1 MSDIPSKRKRA
12 SSLRTQL
19 FNKHMYEMF
28 NGRNDED
35 IELIYEIDDEDDRQ
49 LEEEDDTREDMSEL
63 KNNGRSAFFT
73 RLMDIL
79 LNREHI
85 VHSKNGRQIPIALDH
100 ETVEYRR
107 YTYKCGRLLMDER
120 FKRPYANNQINS
132 SRYTFYSFLPRQ
144 IYIQLSKLTNMYFL
158 MIAVLQM
165 VSRWS
170 TLNLHT
176 TIIPLCVFMGVSM
189 IREAFDDFQRRRLDR
204 EENEKTVKVLQKTS
218 ASHNNP
224 ITITKNSTEL
234 NYSRTKLTSEGT
246 LDTRFHN
253 FNLLSER
260 HGVNVKKKKWKDL
273 RVGDF
278 VLLNQDSWVP
288 ADLLLLATD
297 GDNNECFIETTE
309 LDGKTH
315 LKNRRPNTQL
325 SKLASAA
332 SGLANINAKVIV
344 EDPNIDLYNFEGNL
358 DLENDQTGES
368 IKYPLNIDNVV
379 FRGSILRNTENVVGI
394 VIFTGEETKVR
405 MNTIKNR
412 NLKAPKLQ
420 RKVDLIMIFMVGIV
434 FLISFL
440 SFLANILSNQ
450 KHKYGNETWY
460 LFQKGTDAGQTLISS
475 IIMYSTLIPSSLYA
489 TTEIIKL
496 IQGKLMEWD
505 IEMYDSMSNTP
516 CEIRTS
522 GILEELGQVSHIFS
536 DKTGT
541 LTENKM
547 SFRKFSIC
555 GSCWIHKVSPT
566 NNEGQ
571 VPSIKLTT
579 DVKTVSAG
587 SDEILDGY
595 SDEFPFKQGFT
606 NDETK
611 ISMKYKGN
619 TSATYKGQ
627 PSMRSLVNGEEECL
641 FSRNSH
647 TTNKHSHL
655 KSSSDLI
662 KFIQLHPNTLF
673 AQKTRF
679 FLLSLALCHSCLPKR
694 YNVGRNEGADEDP
707 IEYQSSSPDE
717 LALITAARDLGY
729 IALNRHGKI
738 LTIKSF
744 PNGFKRQPLL
754 EDYEIL
760 ETLDFDS
767 KRKRMS
773 VLVKVPNEPNRV
785 LLVCKGADN
794 IILERLLINKN
805 THKKMKEF
813 NIATEERKKTEAEV
827 LLRPKR
833 SLERIAMD
841 DDRENSR
848 LRFSLLSVPEESLS
862 LSAIKGDIPDE
873 INHEKFQINAVDQ
886 FLDTIKNTYDGID
899 DVMIHSKKS
908 WQKNQQERYG
918 NSKSVPHIEFLQRTT
933 RDNRNSSCDQN
944 MWDYIGS
951 DELITDEGYLLER
964 TLQAIDEF
972 STEGLR
978 TLLYGYKWIDMADYV
993 KWEMRYRSAN
1003 TSFTR
1008 CRGEVNQVGEEIE
1021 NNLKL
1026 LGTTAVEDRLQEGVT
1041 ESIQKIRRAG
1051 IKIWMLTGDKRETAI
1066 NIGYSC
1072 KLIYDYSTLI
1082 NFTENDENIISKM
1095 NTISQ
1100 EITSGNIAHSVLV
1113 INGVTLTIFESNQTL
1128 FSVFIDLCTKTDSV
1142 ICCGVSPSQKALMVS
1157 SVRNINK
1164 ELTTLAIGDGANDIP
1179 MIQSADIGIG
1189 ITGKKSLQASRES
1202 DYSIAQFKFLLKLLF
1217 VHGRYN
1223 YIRASKFFLCTFYK
1237 ELAFYMTQMI
1247 FQWYTMFSGS
1257 SIYECW
1263 PFSLYSTLFTS
1274 LPVLSIGIFERDLKP
1289 RTLLRVPELYNIGR
1303 LGRAL
1308 NFSTFCQWIILGILN
1323 SILITF
1329 LNVTALGT
1337 NALQKNNFNAL
1348 VFVNYASIVIM
1359 VNLKC
1364 QFIETYDCNWL
1375 TFGSAA
1381 ISIIGWFVWCFISPL
1396 VYGDVSTYDI
1406 SYTFYQNYGKDFTF
1420 WCVIFVLTASS
1431 VIVDVILKTVRVM
1444 FWPTDTDI
1452 FKHWEQ
1458 KDEIRQNLEF
1468 AAYNK
1473 MKQR

>member
-28 NGRNDED
+28 NGSNDED
-35 IELIYEIDDEDDRQ
+35 IELTYEIDDEDDRQ
-49 LEEEDDTREDMSEL
+49 LEEEDDTEEDKSEL

-79 LNREHI
+79 LNREQI

-100 ETVEYRR
+100 ETAEYRR
-107 YTYKCGRLLMDER
+107 YAYKCGRLLMDER
-120 FKRPYANNQINS
+120 FERPYVNNQINS

-144 IYIQLSKLTNMYFL
+144 IYVQFSKLANVYFL
-158 MIAVLQM
+158 MVAVLQM
-165 VSRWS
+165 IPCLSTVS
-170 TLNLHT
+170 LHT

-189 IREAFDDFQRRRLDR
+189 VKEAFDDSQRRRLDR

-218 ASHNNP
+218 AGCNNP
-224 ITITKNSTEL
+224 TTTTQHSTEL
-234 NYSRTKLTSEGT
+234 NYSRTKLSSEGT

-253 FNLLSER
+253 FNLLSEH

-278 VLLNQDSWVP
+278 VLLNKDSWVP
-288 ADLLLLATD
+288 ADLLLLTTD

-332 SGLANINAKVIV
+332 SGLANINAKVVV

-412 NLKAPKLQ
+412 RLKTPKLQ
-420 RKVDLIMIFMVGIV
+420 RKVNLIMIFMVVIV
-434 FLISFL
+434 FLMSFYF
-440 SFLANILSNQ
+440 FLANIVSNQ
-450 KHKYGNETWY
+450 KYNYGNKTWY
-460 LFQKGTDAGQTLISS
+460 LFQQGTDTDPTIISF
-475 IIMYSTLIPSSLYA
+475 IIMCSTLIPSSLYV

-496 IQGKLMEWD
+496 IQGKLMKWD
-505 IEMYDSMSNTP
+505 IEMYDSVSDMP
-516 CEIRTS
+516 CETRTS
-522 GILEELGQVSHIFS
+522 SILEKLGQVSHIFS

-547 SFRKFSIC
+547 LFRKFSLC
-555 GSCWIHKVSPT
+555 GSCWIHNVSPT
-566 NNEGQ
+566 NNEDQ
-571 VPSIKLTT
+571 VPSINLAT
-579 DVKTVSAG
+579 DSETVSPG
-587 SDEILDGY
+587 SDEILDDY
-595 SDEFPFKQGFT
+595 SDEFSFKQGFT

-619 TSATYKGQ
+619 TSATYNGQ
-627 PSMRSLVNGEEECL
+627 PSMRSLVNEEEECL
-641 FSRNSH
+641 LSRNSH
-647 TTNKHSHL
+647 TTNKHPHL

-694 YNVGRNEGADEDP
+694 YNVEHNEGTNEGP

-744 PNGFKRQPLL
+744 PNGFKKQPLL
-754 EDYEIL
+754 EDYKIL
-760 ETLDFDS
+760 ETLDFNS
-767 KRKRMS
+767 NRKRMS
-773 VLVKVPNEPNRV
+773 VLVKVPNEPHRV

-794 IILERLLINKN
+794 IILERLLLNRN
-805 THKKMKEF
+805 THKKMEEF
-813 NIATEERKKTEAEV
+813 NIATEERKKAEAEV
-827 LLRPKR
+827 LLRQKR
-833 SLERIAMD
+833 TLERIAMD

-848 LRFSLLSVPEESLS
+848 LRLPLLNVPEKSLS
-862 LSAIKGDIPDE
+862 LSAKKGDIPDE
-873 INHEKFQINAVDQ
+873 SHHEKFQINSIGQ
-886 FLDTIKNTYDGID
+886 FLDTIRKTYDGID

-908 WQKNQQERYG
+908 WQKSQQERYG
-918 NSKSVPHIEFLQRTT
+918 SGKSVPHIESQQRIT
-933 RDNRNSSCDQN
+933 RDNRNSSHDQN

-1003 TSFTR
+1003 TPFSG
-1008 CRGEVNQVGEEIE
+1008 CRKKVDQVGEEIE
-1021 NNLKL
+1021 NNLEL

-1041 ESIQKIRRAG
+1041 ECIQKIRRAG

-1066 NIGYSC
+1066 SIGYSC

-1082 NFTENDENIISKM
+1082 TFTENDENVISKM

-1100 EITSGNIAHSVLV
+1100 EITSGNIAHCVLV
-1113 INGVTLTIFESNQTL
+1113 INGVTLAIFESNQTL
-1128 FSVFIDLCTKTDSV
+1128 LSVFIDLCTKTDSV
-1142 ICCGVSPSQKALMVS
+1142 IFCGVSPSQKALMVS

-1164 ELTTLAIGDGANDIP
+1164 ELTTLAIGDGANDIS

-1189 ITGKKSLQASRES
+1189 ITGKKTTQASRES
-1202 DYSIAQFKFLLKLLF
+1202 DCSIAQFKFLLKLLF

-1223 YIRASKFFLCTFYK
+1223 YTRVSKFFLCTFYK

-1247 FQWYTMFSGS
+1247 FQWYTMFSSS
-1257 SIYECW
+1257 SIYESW
-1263 PFSLYSTLFTS
+1263 AFSLYSTLFTS
-1274 LPVLSIGIFERDLKP
+1274 FPVFCVGMFERDLKP
-1289 RTLLRVPELYNIGR
+1289 RTLLRVPELYNTGR
-1303 LGRAL
+1303 LGTAL
-1308 NFSTFCQWIILGILN
+1308 NFSTFCQWMILGILN

-1337 NALQKNNFNAL
+1337 SALKENNFKAL
-1348 VFVNYASIVIM
+1348 VFVNYTSIIIM
-1359 VNLKC
+1359 VYLKC
-1364 QFIETYDCNWL
+1364 QFIETYNYNWL
-1375 TFGSAA
+1375 TFGLAA

-1396 VYGDVSTYDI
+1396 VYGTGSIYDI
-1406 SYTFYQNYGKDFTF
+1406 HYMFYENYGKDFTF
-1420 WCVIFVLTASS
+1420 WCVVLVLTASS
-1431 VIVDVILKTVRVM
+1431 VIVDVIFKTVRVI
-1444 FWPTDTDI
+1444 FWPTDTDR

-1458 KDEIRQNLEF
+1458 KDEIRQNLGF

-1473 MKQR
+1473 MKRR